1 MFLNLR
7 TNTMISSIDH
17 LIIAVKDINDAE
29 ENYRKIFGMEPVWK
43 GEHKALGTANVI
55 FNFKNTYC
63 ELLSANGDGIGAALV
78 NGAIEEQGDGLIG
91 VVLGTNNIEESFSTL
106 KKSGYLVT
114 EPTEGEGIDNKTQ
127 KIRKW
132 KNLFLPPELTRGIF
146 SFIIEHS
153 EGVLPSLNKYPE
165 ATINKLDHLVINTND
180 ANGFI
185 NIYKDVFNI
194 RLALDKVIEHWKS
207 RMLFFRVNKT
217 TIEVIERKN
226 EDDSQDSLWGLAW
239 EVESI
244 EEAYKRLISEG
255 VDVTPIKEGLKE
267 NTLVAT
273 IKSHTHNVPTLLIEH
288 T

>member
-1 MFLNLR
+1 
-7 TNTMISSIDH
+7 MISSIDH
-17 LIIAVKDINDAE
+17 LIIAVKDIHDAE

-63 ELLSANGDGIGAALV
+63 ELLSANGDGLGAELV
-78 NGAIEEQGDGLIG
+78 NSAIEEQGDGLIG

-153 EGVLPSLNKYPE
+153 EGALPSLNKYPK

>member
-1 MFLNLR
+1 
-7 TNTMISSIDH
+7 MISSIDH
-17 LIIAVKDINDAE
+17 LIIAVKDIHDAE

-63 ELLSANGDGIGAALV
+63 ELLSANGDGLGAELV
-78 NGAIEEQGDGLIG
+78 NSAIEEQGDGLIG

-114 EPTEGEGIDNKTQ
+114 EPTEGEGVDNKTQ

-153 EGVLPSLNKYPE
+153 EGALPSLNKYPK

-255 VDVTPIKEGLKE
+255 VDVTPIKDGLKE

>member
-1 MFLNLR
+1 
-7 TNTMISSIDH
+7 MISSIDH
-17 LIIAVKDINDAE
+17 LIIAVTDINDAE

-55 FNFKNTYC
+55 FNFKNTYF
-63 ELLSANGDGIGAALV
+63 ELLSANGDGLGAALV

-91 VVLGTNNIEESFSTL
+91 VVFGTNNIEESFSTL

-153 EGVLPSLNKYPE
+153 EGALPSLNKYPK

-185 NIYKDVFNI
+185 NIYKDIFNI

-226 EDDSQDSLWGLAW
+226 EDDSQDNLWGLAW

-244 EEAYKRLISEG
+244 EEAYNRLISEG
-255 VDVTPIKEGLKE
+255 IDVTPIKEGLKE

>member
-1 MFLNLR
+1 
-7 TNTMISSIDH
+7 MISSIDH

-63 ELLSANGDGIGAALV
+63 ELLSANGDGLGAELV
-78 NGAIEEQGDGLIG
+78 NSAIEEQGDGLIG
-91 VVLGTNNIEESFSTL
+91 VVLGTDNIKESCSTL

-153 EGVLPSLNKYPE
+153 EGALPSLNKYPK

-185 NIYKDVFNI
+185 NIYKDIFNI

-244 EEAYKRLISEG
+244 EEAYNRLISEG

>member
-1 MFLNLR
+1 
-7 TNTMISSIDH
+7 MISSIDH
-17 LIIAVKDINDAE
+17 LIIAVKDIHDAE

-43 GEHKALGTANVI
+43 GEHKALGTVNVI

-63 ELLSANGDGIGAALV
+63 ELLSANGDGLGAALV
-78 NGAIEEQGDGLIG
+78 NGAIKEQGDGLIG
-91 VVLGTNNIEESFSTL
+91 VVYGTNNIEESFSAL

-132 KNLFLPPELTRGIF
+132 KNLYLPPELTRGLF

-153 EGVLPSLNKYPE
+153 EGVLPSLHKYPK

-226 EDDSQDSLWGLAW
+226 EDDSLDSLWGLAW

-288 T
+288 TQ

>member
-1 MFLNLR
+1 
-7 TNTMISSIDH
+7 MISSIDH
-17 LIIAVKDINDAE
+17 LIIAVTDINDAE
-29 ENYRKIFGMEPVWK
+29 QNYRKIFGMEPVWK

-63 ELLSANGDGIGAALV
+63 ELLSANGDGLGAELV
-78 NGAIEEQGDGLIG
+78 NSAIEEQGDGLIG
-91 VVLGTNNIEESFSTL
+91 VVLGTDNIEESFSTL

-153 EGVLPSLNKYPE
+153 EGVLPSLNKYPK

-185 NIYKDVFNI
+185 NIYKDTFNI

-244 EEAYKRLISEG
+244 EEAYNRLISEG

-288 T
+288 TK

>member
-1 MFLNLR
+1 
-7 TNTMISSIDH
+7 MISSIDH

-63 ELLSANGDGIGAALV
+63 ELLSANGDGLGAELV
-78 NGAIEEQGDGLIG
+78 NSAIEEQGDGLIG
-91 VVLGTNNIEESFSTL
+91 VVLGTDNIEESFSTL

-153 EGVLPSLNKYPE
+153 EGALPSLNKYPK

-185 NIYKDVFNI
+185 NIYKDIFNI

-244 EEAYKRLISEG
+244 EAAYNRLISEG